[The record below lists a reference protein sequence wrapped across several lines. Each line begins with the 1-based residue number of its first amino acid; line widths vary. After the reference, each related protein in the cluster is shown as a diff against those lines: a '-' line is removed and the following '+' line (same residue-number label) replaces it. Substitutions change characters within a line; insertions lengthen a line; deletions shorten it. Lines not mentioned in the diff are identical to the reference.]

1 MTRKD
6 GSLALLVVVVWG
18 LNFVV
23 IKLGI
28 AQYAAADAGGPA
40 LYAGRLPGAAVCRP
54 AGHPPLRLL
63 LGYGLTIS
71 FGQFAFLFCAIG
83 LGMPA
88 GLASLVL
95 QAQAFTIILGA
106 FVFGERLQGKQ
117 LAGIALAI
125 FGVLVLV
132 EGSLGGEHVPLVG
145 FMLTLA
151 AALSCGL
158 RQYFQ
163 QKNHVP
169 GDLPANHIAGGVE
182 RIDPGAAVYVCLVA
196 DRWPAAHAGES
207 TPDRY
212 ADGSLLLYLAF
223 IATSSAMVSGA
234 RRWGAGNLAGGA
246 AVAAGAGSGCFS
258 ALLLGETL
266 MDAARRGGA
275 DHGRALYQRFRS
287 ASGAA
292 WHGARVKKSPG
303 DGAIH
308 KYACNS
314 ITGRAAGSTA
324 RQVRQI
330 YHCRP
335 PYD

>member
-23 IKLGI
+23 IKLGLHNMPPLML
-28 AQYAAADAGGPA
+28 AGLRFMLVAFPA
-40 LYAGRLPGAAVCRP
+40 LLFVARP
-54 AGHPPLRLL
+54 AIPLRLL

-151 AALSCGL
+151 AALSWACGNI
-158 RQYFQ
+158 FN
-163 QKNHVP
+163 KNHVP
-169 GDLPANHIAGGVE
+169 GDPPANHIAGGVE

-212 ADGSLLLYLAF
+212 ADGSLAALPGVYRHPRRLWYL
-223 IATSSAMVSGA
+223 G
-234 RRWGAGNLAGGA
+234 L
-246 AVAAGAGSGCFS
+246 AAGA
-258 ALLLGETL
+258 L
-266 MDAARRGGA
+266 
-275 DHGRALYQRFRS
+275 
-287 ASGAA
+287 
-292 WHGARVKKSPG
+292 
-303 DGAIH
+303 
-308 KYACNS
+308 
-314 ITGRAAGSTA
+314 
-324 RQVRQI
+324 
-330 YHCRP
+330 
-335 PYD
+335 